1 LRRAKP
7 AEVILLMAL
16 LLCVTAVLPAFASN
30 TRIEEM
36 RDEQEALRRE
46 IRQNQ
51 SEIREYKEQETTLE
65 RELRSLERNI
75 DVTQAELRSLGRRVG
90 DVEGEMVRAEEE
102 LAAAETRIAEMD
114 QLLAVRL
121 RAIHENGQV
130 SYLEV
135 LFSSAT
141 FTEFLTRYNNLQ
153 LIIAEDR
160 ELLNKFQDERASV
173 SALKEGLETRR
184 QELLGLHR
192 ESVLQTEVL
201 AKRTEQRERMLVAA
215 RHEIEARV
223 EMIDKLE
230 EETRELDRM
239 IEEALARQGNAG
251 GNRGTGQYVWPVPEF
266 GSEWIT
272 SGFGYR
278 VHPIT
283 RRARQFHGGVDIGI
297 PHARWPGS
305 RFFNGDPANVV
316 AADAGVAYTHRMA
329 GGFGNLVIVDHGGG
343 TVTVYAHNHSFLV
356 SNGQNVRRGQPIA
369 TVGST
374 GFSTGPH
381 LHFEIRI
388 NGQRVN
394 PLPHI
399 IN

>member
-1 LRRAKP
+1 MLRSKP
-7 AEVILLMAL
+7 AAVVLLMAML
-16 LLCVTAVLPAFASN
+16 LFVTAVLPAFAN
-30 TRIEEM
+30 NNRIEDM
-36 RDEQEALRRE
+36 RDEQEALRRQ

-75 DVTQAELRSLGRRVG
+75 NVTQAEIRSLGRRISV
-90 DVEGEMVRAEEE
+90 VEGEMGIAEEE
-102 LAAAETRIAEMD
+102 LEAAEARITEMD
-114 QLLAVRL
+114 RLLAVRL

-160 ELLNKFQDERASV
+160 DLLSQYQEERARV
-173 SALKEGLETRR
+173 SALKEGLESRR
-184 QELLGLHR
+184 QELLGLR
-192 ESVLQTEVL
+192 RDNVLQTEAL
-201 AKRTEQRERMLVAA
+201 AERTEQRERMLVAA
-215 RHEIEARV
+215 RHEIEARE
-223 EMIDKLE
+223 EMVDKLE
-230 EETRELDRM
+230 AETRKLDRM
-239 IEEALARQGNAG
+239 IEESLARQRNAG
-251 GNRGTGQYVWPVPEF
+251 GHRGTGQYVWPVPEF
-266 GSEWIT
+266 GPEWIT

-278 VHPIT
+278 INPIT

-297 PHARWPGS
+297 PHARWAGS
-305 RFFNGDPANVV
+305 RFFNGEPVNVV
-316 AADAGVAYTHRMA
+316 AADDGVAYIHRMA

-356 SNGQNVRRGQPIA
+356 TNGENVRRGQPIA

-394 PLPHI
+394 PLPY

>member
-1 LRRAKP
+1 MTM
-7 AEVILLMAL
+7 LLF
-16 LLCVTAVLPAFASN
+16 VTAVLPTFAN
-30 TRIEEM
+30 TNRIDEM
-36 RDEQEALRRE
+36 RDEQESLRRE

-65 RELRSLERNI
+65 RELNSLERSI
-75 DVTQAELRSLGRRVG
+75 DVTQAEIRSLGRRVSV
-90 DVEGEMVRAEEE
+90 VEGEMGIAEEE
-102 LAAAETRIAEMD
+102 LAAAEAQIAEMD
-114 QLLAVRL
+114 RLLAVRL

-160 ELLNKFQDERASV
+160 ELLSKYQDEQARVAAMKSR
-173 SALKEGLETRR
+173 LEAQR
-184 QELLGLHR
+184 QELLGLRR
-192 ESVLQTEVL
+192 ENVLKTEAL

-215 RHEIEARV
+215 RHEIEARE
-223 EMIDKLE
+223 EMVNKLE
-230 EETRELDRM
+230 AETRKLDRM
-239 IEEALARQGNAG
+239 IEESLARQRKADGYS
-251 GNRGTGQYVWPVPEF
+251 GTGQYVWPVSGF

-278 VHPIT
+278 VNPIT

-297 PHARWPGS
+297 PHARWAGS
-305 RFFNGDPANVV
+305 RSFNGVPVNVV
-316 AADAGVAYTHRMA
+316 AADDGVAYIYRMA

-343 TVTVYAHNHSFLV
+343 VVTVYAHNHTFLV
-356 SNGQNVRRGQPIA
+356 ANGENVRRGQPIA

-394 PLPHI
+394 PLPY